1 MFCTALP
8 LGRWAGIAVRAH
20 WSALVMLFLIADL
33 LASAALPRAAPGA
46 SPGWYWVTGA
56 LTAAGFLT
64 SLLLHEL
71 SHVAVARRHGLG
83 VKRITLWMLGGAAEL
98 EDEPATPGA
107 DFRIAIAGPIA
118 SALIGMTGLGAAV
131 LVADVVPPLPVSG
144 LAWIGVGNLLL
155 AVVNLLPAMPL
166 DGGRM
171 LRAAVWSRRGDR
183 ARAGTVVGRFGQV
196 LGAALGLAG
205 LAQLLLFGSFAG
217 LWLILLGWFL
227 IFAAQAEFAAG
238 PLRDRLGG
246 VRVGEIMNPSPTVA
260 PGWWTVDTFAEHA
273 ASTGHDRVFP
283 VLSFD
288 GVLIGVVSLGDLIRV
303 PADARRVTTVADVAR
318 EDRAVTVVGVDA
330 HVSELMNRVFLRHG
344 RDLVLVT
351 ESSALA
357 GVVGADDLARAVEL
371 ATLGHRP
378 RASDL
383 R

>member
-1 MFCTALP
+1 MFRTALP

-33 LASAALPRAAPGA
+33 LAVAALPRAAPGA

-56 LTAAGFLT
+56 LSAAGFLA

-107 DFRIAIAGPIA
+107 DFRIAIAGPVA
-118 SALIGMTGLGAAV
+118 SGLIGMTGLGAAV

-196 LGAALGLAG
+196 LGAALVLAG
-205 LAQLLLFGSFAG
+205 LAQLLLFGRFAG

-238 PLRDRLGG
+238 PLRERLGG

-260 PGWWTVDTFAEHA
+260 PGWWTVDAFAEHA
-273 ASTGHDRVFP
+273 AGTGHDRVFP

-288 GVLIGVVSLGDLIRV
+288 GVLVGVVSLGDLIRV
-303 PADARRVTTVADVAR
+303 PADSRRATTVADVAR
-318 EDRAVTVVGVDA
+318 KDRTVTVVGVDA
-330 HVSELMNRVFLRHG
+330 HVTELMNRVFLRHG

-357 GVVGADDLARAVEL
+357 GVVGAGDLARAVEL
-371 ATLGHRP
+371 TTLGHRP